1 MVVEKL
7 RLAGGGDD
15 KVQEEFAY
23 SEKKIAQSFSNGSAW
38 HYRSALLPKM
48 LSLAASEAEAE
59 KLLDKE
65 FYLLQQAI
73 YTDPS
78 DQSAWFY
85 YCALLQDLPKLLSL
99 VYHDWNDDKA
109 RKVVEREQLVVQGL
123 LEVLEGEP
131 AKVQKWPLNMLLFIS
146 RMEGNNSAK
155 IISQLEVVDPSRK
168 GRYRQV

>member
-59 KLLDKE
+59 KLLDKG
-65 FYLLQQAI
+65 
-73 YTDPS
+73 
-78 DQSAWFY
+78 
-85 YCALLQDLPKLLSL
+85 LS
-99 VYHDWNDDKA
+99 
-109 RKVVEREQLVVQGL
+109 RG
-123 LEVLEGEP
+123 G
-131 AKVQKWPLNMLLFIS
+131 
-146 RMEGNNSAK
+146 GG
-155 IISQLEVVDPSRK
+155 VVDKEGSRILPLTA
-168 GRYRQV
+168 GNLHRSQ